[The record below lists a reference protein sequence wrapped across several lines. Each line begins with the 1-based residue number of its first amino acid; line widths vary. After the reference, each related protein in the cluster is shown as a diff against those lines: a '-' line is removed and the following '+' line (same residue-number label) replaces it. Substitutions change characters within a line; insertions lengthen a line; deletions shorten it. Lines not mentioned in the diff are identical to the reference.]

1 VRFKGQLLLPSERG
15 PGLPVD
21 LEVADHHLAVV
32 SEQDELGAWPLE
44 AIRARR
50 IRGDTFAITV
60 AGEDLHFVPDDTISF
75 AYIGMPA
82 IERFAKPSPTRSPL
96 RALLRLF
103 GHDTSKP
110 HHSPEV
116 TPPPPAATT
125 DESLPSREDESSPHG
140 QIPSEAEPQLHG
152 LKASR
157 HVSDPQPESTSPSSS
172 DGTGSPRSR
181 ISAKD
186 ELSHRSELKRPTQHP
201 SIETTNPQQEIDTT
215 SEMVPPSERHDTSS
229 DADTIGQ
236 LHQDKPP
243 EDEPTASP
251 TETMRCPALRNDG
264 LPCQSTIIAPSGYCY
279 PHDPERA
286 LGQGFRQAQEARERL
301 IRKGTARLTRVYARL
316 DKAFRQVERGVLNPE
331 KAMAMAQL
339 ARTMCAIL
347 ELDEEPSVSAD
358 EDSPPFSPNRS
369 ATRGDNDTGPRTS
382 GHEPPTDGSR
392 RPEG

>member
-15 PGLPVD
+15 PGLPID

-96 RALLRLF
+96 RALLHLF
-103 GHDTSKP
+103 RHDTSRPRHDPETKP
-110 HHSPEV
+110 
-116 TPPPPAATT
+116 PPPPAAA
-125 DESLPSREDESSPHG
+125 DESLPSREDESSPHE
-140 QIPSEAEPQLHG
+140 QISNEAGPQLHE
-152 LKASR
+152 LEASQQ
-157 HVSDPQPESTSPSSS
+157 VSDFEPELPSPSSPG
-172 DGTGSPRSR
+172 GTKFPRSR
-181 ISAKD
+181 ISPED
-186 ELSHRSELKRPTQHP
+186 DSSHRSERNRPTQHP

-215 SEMVPPSERHDTSS
+215 SETVPSSERHDTSS
-229 DADTIGQ
+229 DADTVEQ

-264 LPCQSTIIAPSGYCY
+264 LPCRSTIIVSSGYCY
-279 PHDPERA
+279 PHDPGRA
-286 LGQGFRQAQEARERL
+286 FGQGFRKAQEARARL
-301 IRKGTARLTRVYARL
+301 IRSGARLTRIYSRL
-316 DKAFRQVERGVLNPE
+316 DKTFRQVERGEIDPE

-347 ELDEEPSVSAD
+347 ELDEEPPVSAD
-358 EDSPPFSPNRS
+358 EGSPPLSPN
-369 ATRGDNDTGPRTS
+369 
-382 GHEPPTDGSR
+382 
-392 RPEG
+392 